1 MPVRRIPRIFACAL
15 VVAAALAFGS
25 PAPAAVQMSTGIRY
39 VIPTGTVADC
49 SDKAKTALS
58 AYLENPVEKTAGGGE
73 WSATGPIGVTGP
85 ATAAAVVRCLAVGN
99 GYVVTFSCV
108 VGIPGNPYD
117 ADALCLDI
125 AHNFSGK
132 PVKPLPTP
140 SPLPT
145 GCTTANLVGTWTSD
159 DKPGLTLTMDAN
171 GGLTDSD
178 GVSGNWGLYGNNASL
193 TYYGTHSMTLTGDGK
208 HLHGGGYSFTR
219 KC

>member
-1 MPVRRIPRIFACAL
+1 MNVRR
-15 VVAAALAFGS
+15 VAATMVIAVAAVLVGL
-25 PAPAAVQMSTGIRY
+25 PAPAAVEMSTGIRY
-39 VIPTGTVADC
+39 VYPSGALSEC

-58 AYLENPVEKTAGGGE
+58 AYLENPVEKTTGGGE
-73 WSATGPIGVTGP
+73 WSARGPIGVTGP
-85 ATAAAVVRCLAVGN
+85 ATAGAVVRCLAVGK
-99 GYVVTFSCV
+99 GYIVTFTCV
-108 VGIPGNPYD
+108 VQIPGNPYA

-159 DKPGLTLTMDAN
+159 DKPGLTLQMDAN

-178 GVSGNWGLYGNNASL
+178 GVSGNWGLYGSSATL
-193 TYYGTHSMTLTGDGK
+193 TYYGTHTMTLTADGK

>member
-1 MPVRRIPRIFACAL
+1 MKRVRFTVVCAL
-15 VVAAALAFGS
+15 AAVAALALGS

-49 SDKAKTALS
+49 SDKAKTALG
-58 AYLENPVEKTAGGGE
+58 AYLQNPVEKTAGGGE

-85 ATAAAVVRCLAVGN
+85 VTAGAVVRCLAAAK
-99 GYVVTFSCV
+99 GYAVTFTCV
-108 VGIPGNPYD
+108 VQIPGNPYD

-140 SPLPT
+140 SPMPT

-159 DKPGLTLTMDAN
+159 DKPGLTLQMDVN

-178 GVSGNWGLYGNNASL
+178 GVSGNWNLYGSTASL
-193 TYYGTHSMTLTGDGK
+193 TYYGTHSMTLSSDGK
-208 HLHGGGYSFTR
+208 HLRGGGYSFTR